1 MARISSTL
9 NRDIKIIGLV
19 CFPHMMSHMYWLVIP
34 PMFPILKQ
42 VFSLNNTE
50 AGLIVTVFATAT
62 TIAQTPVGF
71 LVDRIGARTVL
82 ICGLALEA
90 AAIGAFGLV
99 DLYWHMLPLAFIAG
113 LGHTVFHPADYAIL
127 SARVSES
134 RMGRA
139 FSLHSASGYVGFAIA
154 PIYMVWVAEIW
165 GWRTSFLSIG
175 AIGVIGP

>member
-9 NRDIKIIGLV
+9 NRDIKIISLV

-90 AAIGAFGLV
+90 AAIGTFGLV

-154 PIYMVWVAEIW
+154 PISV
-165 GWRTSFLSIG
+165 RTRLLSSLKSSSVPSVPCIKVTN
-175 AIGVIGP
+175 A